1 MNCLLRCSCGKV
13 KGTVETAKFH
23 NRCVCYCK
31 TCQAF
36 AHFLNKAEDVLDRQG
51 GTAILQTVPNAV
63 HISEGKEEIR
73 CMSLKKGGL
82 LRWYT
87 KCCNTAIGNTPAN
100 YKIPFVGL
108 IQACLSPQAGSTL
121 DKSFGPIKTRV
132 NTQSA
137 KEEPKP
143 KASSALGI
151 MLKFMPILFK
161 ARLNG
166 SYKKTPFFSPEGTP
180 VVIPNVLDEAEY
192 KKLLQSL

>member
-13 KGTVETAKFH
+13 KGTVETAKSY

-36 AHFLNKAEDVLDRQG
+36 AHFLNKSEDILDTQG
-51 GTAILQTVPNAV
+51 GTAILQTVPSAV
-63 HISEGKEEIR
+63 HISAGKEEIR
-73 CMSLKKGGL
+73 CMSLTKGGL

-87 KCCNTAIGNTPAN
+87 QCCNTAIGNTPAN

-108 IQACLSPQAGSTL
+108 IQACLRPQTGSTL
-121 DKSFGPIKTRV
+121 DKSFGPIQTRV

-137 KEEPKP
+137 KGEPKP
-143 KASSALGI
+143 KASSTLGI
-151 MLKFMPILFK
+151 MLKFIPALLK

-192 KKLLQSL
+192 KKLLQLL